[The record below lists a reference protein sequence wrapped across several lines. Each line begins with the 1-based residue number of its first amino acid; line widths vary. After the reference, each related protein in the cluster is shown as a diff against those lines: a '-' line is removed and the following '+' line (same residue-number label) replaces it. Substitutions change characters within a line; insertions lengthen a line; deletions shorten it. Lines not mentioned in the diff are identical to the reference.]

1 MTILSPDPGDLLES
15 VVSQN
20 LIFLTFSDEQLAAV
34 DQALASL
41 EAAFA
46 GLIALDIETRKGLSR
61 MGPKSE
67 QFCRQTLGVLTQ
79 NPQVVPPSIGLAE
92 AVADLETLDRLR
104 PRLHRLRKLVERADD
119 SEVAL
124 GSDVMSLAL
133 EGYALLKVAG
143 RNQGL
148 EALRREL
155 SGRFNKAPV
164 VARPAPTSV

>member
-1 MTILSPDPGDLLES
+1 MW
-15 VVSQN
+15 QN
-20 LIFLTFSDEQLAAV
+20 LISLSLTDEQLAAA
-34 DQALASL
+34 DQALGLL
-41 EAAFA
+41 EDAFT
-46 GLIALDIETRKGLSR
+46 GLIALDVQQRKGLSR

-67 QFCRQTLGVLTQ
+67 QFCRQTLGVLAQ
-79 NPQVVPPSIGLAE
+79 NPQIVTASIGLAD
-92 AVADLETLDRLR
+92 AQADLVTLDRLR

-155 SGRFNKAPV
+155 SGRFNKTPA
-164 VARPAPTSV
+164 ARPGEVEASNGR

>member
-1 MTILSPDPGDLLES
+1 MTIQSPDPGDHLES
-15 VVSQN
+15 TMSQN
-20 LIFLTFSDEQLAAV
+20 LISLTLSDEQLAAV
-34 DQALASL
+34 DQALSSL
-41 EAAFA
+41 EAALT
-46 GLIALDIETRKGLSR
+46 GLIALDPDTRKGLSR

-67 QFCRQTLGVLTQ
+67 QFCRQTLSVLTD
-79 NPQVVPPSIGLAE
+79 NPQVVPASIGLAE
-92 AVADLETLDRLR
+92 ALVDLQTLDRLR
-104 PRLHRLRKLVERADD
+104 PRLNRLRKLAERADD

-155 SGRFNKAPV
+155 SGRFSKTPSAE
-164 VARPAPTSV
+164 RTAPTPA